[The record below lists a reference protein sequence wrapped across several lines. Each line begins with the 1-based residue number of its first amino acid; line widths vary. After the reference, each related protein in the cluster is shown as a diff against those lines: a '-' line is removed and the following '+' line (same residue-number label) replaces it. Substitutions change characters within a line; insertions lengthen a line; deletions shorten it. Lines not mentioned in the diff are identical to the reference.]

1 MIGKTAAI
9 DGNTAVVH
17 VAYRVNEVCAIYP
30 ITPSS
35 PMAELADEWSA
46 LGVKNIWGNVPVVQ
60 EMQSEGGAAGAVH
73 GALQSGALTTTFT
86 SSQGLMLMLP
96 NMYKIA
102 GELTP
107 TVFHVAARSLATQA
121 LSIFGDHSDVMAT
134 RAAGF
139 ALLCS
144 GSVQEAHDHALI
156 SQAATLASRVP
167 FLHFFDGFRTSHE
180 ISTVALL
187 GEDQIGAMIDDDLVR
202 AHRARALDPAHPFV
216 RGTAHNPDTFFQ
228 ARERVNPFY
237 AAVPAIVQ
245 SAMDRFAA
253 LTGRQYHLFDYDGS
267 PDAERIVVA
276 MGTGAETARET
287 AAWLRKSGEKLGV
300 VQVRLFRPFSTDAF
314 LTVLPKTCRDIA
326 VIEQTKEPGAP
337 GEPLYLD
344 ILVSLANAVAAG
356 TWPSMPRIT
365 GGRYGLSSKDF
376 TPAMA
381 KAVFDQ
387 LARPELKNGF
397 TIGIEDDV
405 SHTSL
410 AYDPSF
416 SIESPETVRA
426 VFYGL
431 GSDGTIGANKNSVKI
446 IAEDARLH
454 AQGYFVYDSHKSGA
468 QTISHLRFGPCPIRA
483 PYLIQQAN
491 FVACHQFAFIGRA
504 DVLRIAAPGA
514 IFLLNSPYDAEV
526 VWDRLPRSMQR
537 QIIEKRLRFF
547 VIDASKAA
555 REVGLRGRTN
565 TILQTCFFA
574 LSGILSRD
582 DAIRQVKESIRKT
595 YADKGEEVIQRNFG
609 AVDGTL
615 ERLHEVKVPN
625 EATNSWDRAP
635 LVPADAPEFVKAV
648 TAQML
653 EGRGDQIP
661 VSLMP
666 VDGTFPSGTA
676 AYEKRN
682 VAELVP
688 LWEPNIC
695 VQCGHCSFV
704 CPHAVIR
711 AKYYHGAELDRAPP
725 SFRSAP
731 INVRGFPDVRFSLQF
746 YAEDCTGC
754 GLCVEVCPAHS
765 LTDPERKAINLV
777 AKLPLIEAERQTS
790 NFSRACRS
798 MTGRGSISRQCAECS
813 SSNRCSSSRAPAPA
827 VAKRRI

>member
-491 FVACHQFAFIGRA
+491 FVACHQFAFIERA

-615 ERLHEVKVPN
+615 ERLHEVRVPN